1 MNAPSHVAQPSQKEE
16 FDSLG
21 FLLRE
26 ALLSSAECDALS
38 AGLMALLAEQQKLA
52 PKIRAGLRNILRLSQ
67 GVSSMAR
74 SPKLLDFAGELTG
87 GDAFPVRAVLFD
99 KTAGANWSAPWH
111 QDMAIAVAQRIDTH
125 GFGPWSVKD
134 GIVHVQ
140 PPCEILANMV
150 AVRIHLDDCQVDN
163 GALKVVPGSHLHG
176 ELSTEAINQWTESH
190 KPVTCE
196 LLKGGVLAMRP
207 LVLHSSTRAASPR
220 HRRVL
225 HIEYASDELPN
236 GLRWFEE

>member
-1 MNAPSHVAQPSQKEE
+1 
-16 FDSLG
+16 
-21 FLLRE
+21 
-26 ALLSSAECDALS
+26 
-38 AGLMALLAEQQKLA
+38 
-52 PKIRAGLRNILRLSQ
+52 
-67 GVSSMAR
+67 
-74 SPKLLDFAGELTG
+74 
-87 GDAFPVRAVLFD
+87 
-99 KTAGANWSAPWH
+99 
-111 QDMAIAVAQRIDTH
+111 MAIAVGERIDTP